1 MGSKFEV
8 PDNELVIARAQK
20 GDLEALETLYRTFEI
35 PVFNMARRLCGAA
48 GEAED
53 VVQDT
58 FMEVVRSIR
67 TYRGEAPIWA
77 WIRSIAASKA
87 LIRLRSARGR
97 HLEDPLDEELLP
109 DGAPPRAGDIVWG
122 AFTPDSKDL
131 EKALVKLPPMTR
143 AVVWLHDVEGYTH
156 DEIGALTGRTA
167 SFSKSRLSRAHE
179 RLRAELA
186 PPEKEE
192 ACTQP

>member
-8 PDNELVIARAQK
+8 PDNEVVIARAQK

-35 PVFNMARRLCGAA
+35 PVFNMARRLCGTT

-58 FMEVVRSIR
+58 FMEVIRSIAKF
-67 TYRGEAPIWA
+67 RGEAPVWA
-77 WIRSIAASKA
+77 WIRSIATSKA
-87 LIRLRSARGR
+87 LMRLRSGKGR
-97 HLEDPLDEELLP
+97 NQEDPIDEESLSCISP
-109 DGAPPRAGDIVWG
+109 ARAGDVVWG
-122 AFTPDSKDL
+122 AHVPDSKDL
-131 EKALVKLPPMTR
+131 EKALVKLPPLTR

-156 DEIGALTGRTA
+156 DEIAELMGRTA
-167 SFSKSRLSRAHE
+167 SFSKSRLARAHE

-186 PPEKEE
+186 PLEKEE